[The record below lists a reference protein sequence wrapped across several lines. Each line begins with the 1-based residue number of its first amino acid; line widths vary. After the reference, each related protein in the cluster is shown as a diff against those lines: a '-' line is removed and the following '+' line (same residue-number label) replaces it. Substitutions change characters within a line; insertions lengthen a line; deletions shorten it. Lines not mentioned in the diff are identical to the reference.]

1 MRERSAISF
10 MMGRGLILGLLLSP
24 LLITATSKAE
34 TPKRDYPFFVTA
46 EKIAEELLKPVER
59 GAGKE
64 PRVPL
69 NIEFDFD
76 SDRITAR
83 AKSQMD
89 EVAKALRLPALMRY
103 RIRIEGH
110 TDDRGTEEYNLGL
123 SGRRARRVMSALA
136 RGYSFRPDR
145 FDVRSYGESRPLM
158 TAQTDEARARNRRV
172 ELVRLELLEIERQPK
187 TLSPRPAT
195 IPKTVEIAKKK
206 PAAKKARPSRK
217 AADVE
222 TEAGGQGVTAF
233 QACDNSL
240 HPRRGKA
247 VGPRSIARAA
257 RPNLHGDR

>member
-24 LLITATSKAE
+24 LMMTATSKAE
-34 TPKRDYPFFVTA
+34 TPKKDYPFFMTA

-59 GAGKE
+59 GSGKE

-76 SDRITAR
+76 SDRFDVLPRSRVLLDTRITAK

-123 SGRRARRVMSALA
+123 SERRARRVMSALA

-172 ELVRLELLEIERQPK
+172 ELVRLELLEIERPPK
-187 TLSPRPAT
+187 TLTPRPAT
-195 IPKTVEIAKKK
+195 IPKTVEIAKRS
-206 PAAKKARPSRK
+206 PR
-217 AADVE
+217 
-222 TEAGGQGVTAF
+222 
-233 QACDNSL
+233 
-240 HPRRGKA
+240 PRRRGH
-247 VGPRSIARAA
+247 PQNRRSVLKYPKKTR
-257 RPNLHGDR
+257 RPC

>member
-24 LLITATSKAE
+24 LMMTATSKAE
-34 TPKRDYPFFVTA
+34 TPKKDYPFFMTA

-59 GAGKE
+59 GSGKE

-76 SDRITAR
+76 SDRITA
-83 AKSQMD
+83 K
-89 EVAKALRLPALMRY
+89 AKALRLPALVRY

-123 SGRRARRVMSALA
+123 SERRARRVMSALA

-195 IPKTVEIAKKK
+195 IPKTVEIAKRS
-206 PAAKKARPSRK
+206 PR
-217 AADVE
+217 
-222 TEAGGQGVTAF
+222 
-233 QACDNSL
+233 
-240 HPRRGKA
+240 PRRRGH
-247 VGPRSIARAA
+247 PQNRRSVLKYPKKTR
-257 RPNLHGDR
+257 RPC